1 MPDGARSFYTDMK
14 YGDAYYS
21 SIVCDVMRSARS
33 LFPLS
38 VKREKNFTAG
48 LSMGGYGALKIALK
62 NPDVFSGAI
71 SLSGVLNIA
80 KSAEDV
86 TWDRDFTLIW
96 GEDYKNALPGS
107 EDDLFYLTDNI
118 KGEKPRIFI
127 SCGDCDF
134 MLGQNRDFHEHIK
147 DAGFDFRYEEHP
159 GNHNWMYWAEHIAEG
174 LDFIL
179 GR

>member
-134 MLGQNRDFHEHIK
+134 MLGQNRDFREHIK

-159 GNHNWMYWAEHIAEG
+159 GNHNWMYWAEHIAVG